1 LKTQQVINNEK
12 RMVSLNIDRSL
23 WKKVKHAAAEKEVT
37 QTAMIEHLIR
47 IDLDSCK
54 HDKIK

>member
-1 LKTQQVINNEK
+1 MNNEK